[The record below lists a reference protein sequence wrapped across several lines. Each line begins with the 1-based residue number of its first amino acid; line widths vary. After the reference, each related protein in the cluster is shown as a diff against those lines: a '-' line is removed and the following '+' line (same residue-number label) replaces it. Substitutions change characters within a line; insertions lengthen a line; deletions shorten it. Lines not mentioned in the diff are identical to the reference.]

1 MYLTKPVRNS
11 ETQPDP
17 VTPIGRS
24 AGPAPVSPVR
34 SGRLADHGPG
44 QPGPVRPV
52 SRPAGPGQPGP
63 ASPVSR
69 SAGPGQP
76 GPVRPATCTA
86 FALALCPGRAWSI
99 CAASCCA
106 TWTSRP
112 TCPIGSGVSY
122 GHGAPCDWRS
132 MATCLL

>member
-24 AGPAPVSPVR
+24 AGPGQPGPVRPVSRPAGPVSPVR

-63 ASPVSR
+63 VRPSW

-76 GPVRPATCTA
+76 IFFFIRIFTGPVNTVARSDIPVDRDPVNRDGQRRSA
-86 FALALCPGRAWSI
+86 
-99 CAASCCA
+99 
-106 TWTSRP
+106 
-112 TCPIGSGVSY
+112 
-122 GHGAPCDWRS
+122 GHGQNLS
-132 MATCLL
+132 ATALLKD